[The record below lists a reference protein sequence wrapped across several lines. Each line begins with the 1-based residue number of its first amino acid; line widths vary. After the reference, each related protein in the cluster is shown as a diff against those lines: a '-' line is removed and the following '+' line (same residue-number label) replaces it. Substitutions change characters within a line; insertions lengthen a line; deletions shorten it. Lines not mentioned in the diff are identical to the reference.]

1 MLSVVNQRLMFLL
14 NLLKK
19 QGLSGKARETIFQAL
34 IISRLIYALPAFVG
48 FCRVCM

>member
-19 QGLSGKARETIFQAL
+19 QGLSGKALEIIFQAL
-34 IISRLIYALPAFVG
+34 IITRLIYALPAFAG